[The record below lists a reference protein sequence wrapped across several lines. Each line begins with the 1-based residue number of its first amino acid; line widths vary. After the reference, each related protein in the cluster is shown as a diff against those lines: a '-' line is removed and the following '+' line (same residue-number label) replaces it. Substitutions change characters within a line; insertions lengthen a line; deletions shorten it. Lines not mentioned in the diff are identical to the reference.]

1 MGINIFQVDAF
12 SDKSFGGNPAG
23 VIPDASR
30 LTEDQMQNIAKEMN
44 LSETAFVIPLSDDL
58 YKVRFFTPLC
68 EVDLCGHATI
78 ATFFTLAK
86 KGYIKNLCNGKKIVF
101 QETRAGKL
109 AVEIIFKDGEVNKVF
124 MEQATPKDLG
134 RIEDLDKLLQAM
146 GLDIDDIR
154 IEDTLVYPRIIS
166 TGLPDIILPIKTKQ
180 KLDNLNINMELLAQV
195 SDDLKVTGVHV
206 FYLPSLNSDIVYTR
220 NFAPLVGID
229 EESATG
235 TSNGALIYYLK
246 ENKLIKDNNIV
257 AYQGETMNRRSQIY
271 CSINESNTI
280 KVGGKAK
287 IMIDGILSL

>member
-23 VIPDASR
+23 VVPDARR
-30 LTEDQMQNIAKEMN
+30 LTKDQMQNIAKEMN

-86 KGYIKNLCNGKKIVF
+86 KGYIKSLFNGKKTVF
-101 QETRAGKL
+101 QETKVGKL
-109 AVEIIFKDGEVNKVF
+109 AVEIIFKDGEVDKVF
-124 MEQATPKDLG
+124 MEQALPKDLG
-134 RIEDLDKLLQAM
+134 KIDDLDKLLKSM
-146 GLDIDDIR
+146 GLNIEDIG
-154 IEDTLVYPRIIS
+154 IEDTLVYPRMIS
-166 TGLPDIILPIKTKQ
+166 TGLPDIILPIKTKEI
-180 KLDNLNINMELLAQV
+180 LDNLNIDMKLLAQV
-195 SDDLKVTGVHV
+195 SDNLKVTGVHA

-235 TSNGALIYYLK
+235 TANGALIYYLK
-246 ENKLIKDNNIV
+246 ENKFIEDNNIL
-257 AYQGETMNRRSQIY
+257 AYQGETMNRMSKIY
-271 CSINESNTI
+271 CSIDESNTI

-287 IMIDGILSL
+287 IIIDGILSI

>member
-30 LTEDQMQNIAKEMN
+30 LTECQMQNIAKEMN

-86 KGYIKNLCNGKKIVF
+86 KGYIKELFNGKKIVF

-109 AVEIIFKDGEVNKVF
+109 AVEVIFKDGEVDKVF
-124 MEQATPKDLG
+124 MEQATPQDLG
-134 RIEDLDKLLQAM
+134 EIKDLDKLLQAM
-146 GLDIDDIR
+146 GLT
-154 IEDTLVYPRIIS
+154 IEDIGIEDRIVYPRMIS
-166 TGLPDIILPIKTKQ
+166 TGLPDIILPIKTKE
-180 KLDNLNINMELLAQV
+180 KLDNLNINMKLLAQV
-195 SDDLKVTGVHV
+195 SDDLKVTGVHA
-206 FYLPSLNSDIVYTR
+206 FYLPALNSDIVYTR

-235 TSNGALIYYLK
+235 TANGALIYYLK
-246 ENKLIKDNNIV
+246 ENKFIKDNHIL

-280 KVGGKAK
+280 KVGGKSK
-287 IMIDGILSL
+287 IMIDGILSF

>member
-12 SDKSFGGNPAG
+12 SDKAFGGNPAG
-23 VIPDASR
+23 LVPDASR
-30 LTEDQMQNIAKEMN
+30 LTGEQMQQIANEMN
-44 LSETAFVIPLSDDL
+44 LSETAFVIPLSKDL

-86 KGYIKNLCNGKKIVF
+86 KGYIEGLCNEKKIVF
-101 QETRAGKL
+101 QETKVGKL
-109 AVEIIFKDGEVNKVF
+109 AVEIIFKDGEVDKVF
-124 MEQATPKDLG
+124 MEQAPPKDLG
-134 RIEDLDKLLQAM
+134 EIEDLDKLLKAM
-146 GLDIDDIR
+146 GLTIEDIG
-154 IEDTLVYPRIIS
+154 IEDTLVYPRMIS
-166 TGLPDIILPIKTKQ
+166 TGLPDIILPIKTKE
-180 KLDNLNINMELLAQV
+180 KLDNLNIDMKLLAQV
-195 SDDLKVTGVHV
+195 SDNLKVTGVHA

-235 TSNGALIYYLK
+235 TANGALIYYLK
-246 ENKLIKDNNIV
+246 KNKFIKDNNIL